1 VLAAQPRCVD
11 AIDVDSR
18 RSAAAPLRIHLAA
31 GAAPDRPPAP
41 REAAPYAAGPR
52 DGGAGPGVAAA
63 RGGDAAAGE
72 AQGAS
77 DPGTAG
83 GGGGAGRPGAAAVR
97 GDEATARGQGGPAA
111 GGGVG
116 DAACVERV
124 APCLLPE
131 RSQARPRAGRL
142 AGPRV

>member
-41 REAAPYAAGPR
+41 RSAAPRAAEPR
-52 DGGAGPGVAAA
+52 DGGAGPGVGAA
-63 RGGDAAAGE
+63 RGGDAAAME
-72 AQGAS
+72 ARG
-77 DPGTAG
+77 DPAAAG
-83 GGGGAGRPGAAAVR
+83 GGGGAGRPGAVAVG
-97 GDEATARGQGGPAA
+97 GDEAAARGRAGPAA
-111 GGGVG
+111 NSGPGGG
-116 DAACVERV
+116 ACVERV

-131 RSQARPRAGRL
+131 RSQARPRADRP
-142 AGPRV
+142 AEPRV